1 MNIQEEI
8 FRTIEN
14 IAGKNSSSAPIDIPT
29 VILGVNKN
37 GKYMVKIN
45 GVERLAKD
53 GIGLNLKVGT
63 NVWVHAMNGDFKN
76 LYIIS
81 RR

>member
-8 FRTIEN
+8 FKTIEN
-14 IAGKNSSSAPIDIPT
+14 IAGKNSSSGPIDIPT
-29 VILGVNKN
+29 VILGVDRG
-37 GKYMVKIN
+37 GKYKVKIN
-45 GVERLAKD
+45 GVDRLAKD

-63 NVWVHAMNGDFKN
+63 AVWVHAMNGDFKN
-76 LYIIS
+76 LYIIC